1 MEVDVAKQSDDDPS
15 EAQDDIVEANDSAL
29 FYFSN
34 HDDSETAY
42 VEEIDYS
49 VGKRTSLTLLILMI

>member
-49 VGKRTSLTLLILMI
+49 GSGRERR